1 MTDQAPQRTRLTKS
15 KATAST
21 TAIQTLEITT
31 TAVVTGSNSNDTLDP
46 SPPTTTSTEEESAAT
61 NDIQRKQSHH
71 HHHHHHIRSPAF
83 EAHSNMAS
91 PLPSPQFAENTTPVS
106 AELMLPPPIGKGPS
120 EAIVALQDAANATT
134 THSKKSMKK
143 GSSTA
148 SLAEL
153 KLFEQ
158 SFFSAAML
166 IQWSNLVGPKVEKMW
181 SVEPLEEK
189 LQMMIGRQVL
199 NGEMGRTLKGVEPK
213 WIVLHRQAIICTAF
227 LFNDPTLESLC
238 ALVLVVP
245 VRYLRNFSQYFQV
258 LCDRIPIQLV
268 EPLVQLR
275 KVYKRHATP
284 WSTALSYFKVNH
296 LMPFVQSV
304 MDLESVSLPIDC
316 VKTSH
321 TILDH
326 ESRQM
331 LESPFIAKVITSHL
345 QTFGSTLLVGNTL
358 TSMNMVI
365 NTLALFLSLE
375 ERSRSSHARKHHHY
389 MPDLYLQ
396 GLLIQDVEGMETK
409 VEIAVLDSTVPTTL
423 VDMTRL
429 IVRKTPLFTSY
440 HQLKSQY
447 HTAVASKLEDN
458 FANFV
463 NDNNATVNNM
473 NDWNK
478 RQSVFERTDCIAP
491 MVQTLLDETRRIPT
505 RMREAYL
512 RQWRRSLIKRALAMI
527 KFVQD
532 ETPVILCQP
541 SDNDLA
547 TRIMNALALYHMS
560 DFTIVLTQAEKLRP
574 GMVDFIT
581 TYSKKLQ

>member
-31 TAVVTGSNSNDTLDP
+31 TAVATGSSTASSINDVKDSAPP
-46 SPPTTTSTEEESAAT
+46 SAMPTDQEPTTA
-61 NDIQRKQSHH
+61 DVQHR

-83 EAHSNMAS
+83 EANSNIVS
-91 PLPSPQFAENTTPVS
+91 PLPSPQFADNMTPVS
-106 AELMLPPPIGKGPS
+106 AELILPPPIVKGPS
-120 EAIVALQDAANATT
+120 EAIVALQDAVNDIT
-134 THSKKSMKK
+134 SYP
-143 GSSTA
+143 
-148 SLAEL
+148 
-153 KLFEQ
+153 
-158 SFFSAAML
+158 ML
-166 IQWSNLVGPKVEKMW
+166 IQWSNLVGPKVEKIW

-189 LQMMIGRQVL
+189 LQTMIGRQVL
-199 NGEMGRTLKGVEPK
+199 NGEMGRTLEGVEPK

-258 LCDRIPIQLV
+258 LRDRTPNQLV

-275 KVYKRHATP
+275 RVYKRHDIS
-284 WSTALSYFKVNH
+284 WSAALQYFKVHH
-296 LMPFVQSV
+296 LMPFVKSV
-304 MDLESVSLPIDC
+304 MDLESVSLPMDC
-316 VKTSH
+316 AKTSH

-331 LESPFIAKVITSHL
+331 LESPFIAK
-345 QTFGSTLLVGNTL
+345 F
-358 TSMNMVI
+358 
-365 NTLALFLSLE
+365 
-375 ERSRSSHARKHHHY
+375 
-389 MPDLYLQ
+389 
-396 GLLIQDVEGMETK
+396 GLLIQDVEEMATK

-429 IVRKTPLFTSY
+429 IVRKTPLFGSY
-440 HQLKSQY
+440 DALKSQY
-447 HTAVASKLEDN
+447 HACSASKLEEN
-458 FANFV
+458 LVSFT
-463 NDNNATVNNM
+463 NDSNAVVNNM
-473 NDWNK
+473 NDWS
-478 RQSVFERTDCIAP
+478 RRSSVFEKTDCIAP

-505 RMREAYL
+505 RMRESYV
-512 RQWRRSLIKRALAMI
+512 RQWRRLLIKRAMAMI

-541 SDNDLA
+541 TDNDLT

-581 TYSKKLQ
+581 TYSKR

>member
-31 TAVVTGSNSNDTLDP
+31 TAVVTGASSNDALDH
-46 SPPTTTSTEEESAAT
+46 SPPTTTAAEEEAAAA

-71 HHHHHHIRSPAF
+71 HHHHRIRSPAF

-143 GSSTA
+143 GSSA
-148 SLAEL
+148 SSLAEL

-245 VRYLRNFSQYFQV
+245 VRYLRNFSRYFQV

-275 KVYKRHATP
+275 KVYKRHAAP
-284 WSTALSYFKVNH
+284 WPAALNYFKVNH

-345 QTFGSTLLVGNTL
+345 QTFGSTLLVGSTL

-396 GLLIQDVEGMETK
+396 GLLIQDVEEMETK

-429 IVRKTPLFTSY
+429 IVRKTPLFNSY

-447 HTAVASKLEDN
+447 HAAVASKLEDN
-458 FANFV
+458 FASFA
-463 NDNNATVNNM
+463 NDSSATVNNM

-478 RQSVFERTDCIAP
+478 RQNVFERTDCIAP

-532 ETPVILCQP
+532 ETPMILCQP
-541 SDNDLA
+541 SDNDLT

-581 TYSKKLQ
+581 TYSKKL

>member
-31 TAVVTGSNSNDTLDP
+31 TAVVTGSNSNDTQDA
-46 SPPTTTSTEEESAAT
+46 SPPTTTSTEEESAA
-61 NDIQRKQSHH
+61 NEIQRKQSHH
-71 HHHHHHIRSPAF
+71 HHHHRIRSPAF

-91 PLPSPQFAENTTPVS
+91 PLPSPQFVENTTPVS
-106 AELMLPPPIGKGPS
+106 AELMLPPPIVKGPS

-134 THSKKSMKK
+134 THSKKPMKK

-148 SLAEL
+148 SLAEV

-227 LFNDPTLESLC
+227 LFHDPTLESLC

-245 VRYLRNFSQYFQV
+245 VRYLRNFSQYFRV

-268 EPLVQLR
+268 EPVVQLR
-275 KVYKRHATP
+275 KVYKRHAVP
-284 WSTALSYFKVNH
+284 WSVALNYFKVNH

-389 MPDLYLQ
+389 MSDLYLQ
-396 GLLIQDVEGMETK
+396 GLLIQDVEEMETK

-429 IVRKTPLFTSY
+429 IVRKTPLFNSY

-447 HTAVASKLEDN
+447 HAAVSSKLEDN
-458 FANFV
+458 FAAFV

-581 TYSKKLQ
+581 TYSKRLS

>member
-31 TAVVTGSNSNDTLDP
+31 TAVVTGSNSNDTQDA
-46 SPPTTTSTEEESAAT
+46 SPPTTTSTEEESAA
-61 NDIQRKQSHH
+61 NEIQRKQSHH
-71 HHHHHHIRSPAF
+71 HHHHRIRSPAF

-91 PLPSPQFAENTTPVS
+91 PLPSPQFVENTTPVS
-106 AELMLPPPIGKGPS
+106 AELMLPPPIVKGPS

-148 SLAEL
+148 SLAEV

-227 LFNDPTLESLC
+227 LFHDPTLESLC

-245 VRYLRNFSQYFQV
+245 VRYLRNFSQYFRV

-268 EPLVQLR
+268 EPVVQLR
-275 KVYKRHATP
+275 KVYKRHAVP
-284 WSTALSYFKVNH
+284 WSVALNYFKVNH

-389 MPDLYLQ
+389 MSDLYLQ
-396 GLLIQDVEGMETK
+396 GLLIQDVEEMETK

-429 IVRKTPLFTSY
+429 IVRKTPLFNSY

-447 HTAVASKLEDN
+447 HAAVSSKLEDN
-458 FANFV
+458 FAAFV

-532 ETPVILCQP
+532 ETPVVLCQP

-581 TYSKKLQ
+581 TYSKRLS